1 MTARVLIVD
10 DILAN
15 VKLLEAR
22 LTAEYFEVITA
33 TNGHDALE
41 ICAQGH
47 CDIVLLDVMMP
58 GIDGFEV
65 CRRLKKDP
73 KTAFVP
79 VIMVTALD
87 QASDRVAGLEAGA
100 DDFLTKPVNDIAL
113 ITRVKSLVR
122 LKMLTDELSMRTSTT
137 RELGLDEVQFLA
149 DVDRKQR
156 GKVLLVDDR
165 RSSYERIANA
175 LSTENDVTLERDPQE
190 ALFRA
195 ADSDFEL
202 AIVNIGLEDY
212 DALRLCSQLRSLE
225 RTRLLPILLIIEAE
239 DESRLL
245 RGLDIGV
252 NDYLQRPIDKNE
264 MRARVRTQIRRKRF
278 TDKLRDSVHQTVE
291 MAVTDALTGL
301 HNRRYL
307 EGHLSTLVEQS
318 ASRRKALSLVIV
330 DIDFFKKINDTFGH
344 DAGDEV
350 LREFARRIRKNIR
363 GIDLACR
370 YGGEEFVIVMPET
383 DAALAY
389 MVAERLRQ
397 RVASEPFMI
406 GGGAE
411 AIDVTISSG
420 LASLEASSDTPQ
432 TLLKR
437 ADEALYSA
445 KRTGR
450 NKVVTDAQAA

>member
-1 MTARVLIVD
+1 MTARVLVVD

-15 VKLLEAR
+15 IKLLQAR

-33 TNGHDALE
+33 TNGHDALK
-41 ICAQGH
+41 ICSEGH

-65 CRRLKKDP
+65 CRRLKSDP
-73 KTAFVP
+73 KTAFLP
-79 VIMVTALD
+79 VVMVTALD
-87 QASDRVAGLEAGA
+87 QASDRVKGLEAGA

-113 ITRVKSLVR
+113 LTRVKSLVR
-122 LKMLTDELSMRTSTT
+122 LKMLTDELSVRSSTT

-149 DVDRKQR
+149 EVDRKQR

-175 LSTENDVTLERDPQE
+175 LSVEHDVDLERDPQE

-195 ADSDFEL
+195 ADQDYEL
-202 AIVNIGLEDY
+202 VVVSLALESFDP
-212 DALRLCSQLRSLE
+212 LRLCSQLRSLE
-225 RTRLLPILLIIEAE
+225 RTRLLPILLVVEAE

-252 NDYLQRPIDKNE
+252 NDYLQRPIDRNE
-264 MRARVRTQIRRKRF
+264 MRARVRTQIRRKRY
-278 TDKLRDSVHQTVE
+278 TDRLRDSVHQTME

-307 EGHLSTLVEQS
+307 ESHLSSLVEQS
-318 ASRRKALSLVIV
+318 VARRKALSLVIV
-330 DIDFFKKINDTFGH
+330 DIDFFKKINDTYGH
-344 DAGDEV
+344 DVGDEV
-350 LREFARRIRKNIR
+350 LKEFAARIRKNIR

-370 YGGEEFVIVMPET
+370 FGGEEFVIVMPET
-383 DAALAY
+383 DSGLAY

-397 RVASEPFMI
+397 RIAAEPFLVS
-406 GGGAE
+406 GGANTL
-411 AIDVTISSG
+411 DVTVSLG
-420 LASLEASSDTPQ
+420 LSAINPEGDTPAAM
-432 TLLKR
+432 LKR
-437 ADEALYSA
+437 ADEALYEA
-445 KRTGR
+445 KRSGR
-450 NKVVTDAQAA
+450 NRVVTDAKAA